1 MRKVTL
7 AVAIVALLL
16 VSIFFALHGRL
27 TRNYEIQFNASS
39 WAAAST
45 SDGYLGVRQAMIK
58 DLVSNVL
65 PGKTRAEVEQLLG
78 VSPTHEQMRR
88 HKPADLLFRQ
98 RDKNGEYMPFP
109 KTGEGYY
116 YDEFDWDLL
125 YYVGLEEEGYSG
137 SPQRETLILRF
148 NDEGLFASWF
158 IDGSKKWPRI
168 VGNPG
173 TKTYSEKRR

>member
-1 MRKVTL
+1 MRKRAL
-7 AVAIVALLL
+7 ALAIVALLS
-16 VSIFFALHGRL
+16 VSIFFALHSRL
-27 TRNYEIQFNASS
+27 QRNYELQFNASS

-45 SDGYLGVRQAMIK
+45 SDAHLGARQKMIK

-88 HKPADLLFRQ
+88 HKPTDLLVRQ
-98 RDKNGEYMPFP
+98 RDKNGEWMPFP

-125 YYVGLEEEGYSG
+125 YYVGLEQEGLSG
-137 SPQRETLILRF
+137 SPKRETLILRF
-148 NDEGLFASWF
+148 NDEGLFESWF
-158 IDGSKKWPRI
+158 IDGSRKWPKI
-168 VGNPG
+168 VGNQG
-173 TKTYSEKRR
+173 SRSYREKRG